1 MTINNQA
8 DAIAAELAAIRNLSR
23 AQLIERWVTR
33 YRRPPPKGI
42 SRRLLEYSAAYQ
54 TQVKAYGGLRASVK
68 RKLARAT
75 PEKKAKG
82 RPAKAPRRNRRL
94 TPGTRLV
101 REWHGVTHTVE
112 VLKQGYTYDGELY
125 GSLSEIAR
133 RITGARW
140 SGPRFF
146 GV

>member
-1 MTINNQA
+1 MTATSQHENL
-8 DAIAAELAAIRNLSR
+8 AIELVAIRNMSR
-23 AQLIERWVTR
+23 AQLIERWVTQ

-54 TQVKAYGGLRASVK
+54 AQVKAYGGLSAAVK
-68 RKLARAT
+68 RKLARDR
-75 PEKKAKG
+75 PEKQSNRSSAKPG
-82 RPAKAPRRNRRL
+82 RRRDKPS
-94 TPGTRLV
+94 PGTRLV

-112 VLKQGYTYDGELY
+112 VLKQGYAYDGELY

>member
-1 MTINNQA
+1 MILNA
-8 DAIAAELAAIRNLSR
+8 HHDEIAVELVNIRELSR
-23 AQLIERWVTR
+23 AELVARWEAHH
-33 YRRPPPKGI
+33 RRPPPKGI
-42 SRRLLEYSAAYQ
+42 SRRLLKYAEAYHA
-54 TQVKAYGGLRASVK
+54 QVKAYGGPSSAVRRQLMRPVPS
-68 RKLARAT
+68 T
-75 PEKKAKG
+75 
-82 RPAKAPRRNRRL
+82 RPADKPDKASRRKNRL

-112 VLKQGYTYDGELY
+112 VLKQGFAHDGELY